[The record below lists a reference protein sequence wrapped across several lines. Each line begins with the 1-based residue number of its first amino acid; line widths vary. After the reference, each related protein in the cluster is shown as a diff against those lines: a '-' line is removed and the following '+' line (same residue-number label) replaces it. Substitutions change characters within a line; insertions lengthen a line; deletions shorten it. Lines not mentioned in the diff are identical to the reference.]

1 MSDLPVYTDGCF
13 GLYRIRTDESKDY
26 PEEYLEDQNM
36 EIWYKEI
43 SVFDH
48 MKYEFG
54 QGGMEVTMKIRIP
67 QQRGLID
74 SKCVC
79 LIDGQQHRVYNATN
93 ITNKDGYRETELT
106 LVRPEKEIEE
116 MK

>member
-48 MKYEFG
+48 MKYDLG
-54 QGGMEVTMKIRIP
+54 QGGIEVTMKIRIP
-67 QQRGLID
+67 QHERLID

-116 MK
+116 IR

>member
-1 MSDLPVYTDGCF
+1 MGKELFQHDTELAVSKRGERMSDLPVYTDGCF

-48 MKYEFG
+48 MKYELG
-54 QGGMEVTMKIRIP
+54 QGGMEVTMKI
-67 QQRGLID
+67 G
-74 SKCVC
+74 
-79 LIDGQQHRVYNATN
+79 G
-93 ITNKDGYRETELT
+93 
-106 LVRPEKEIEE
+106 
-116 MK
+116 